1 MANKNDRFKV
11 MSRDSQAYS
20 DFTTDLTPHPVS
32 LDIVKFTNENSVIR
46 TIRNLL
52 LTDRNE
58 RLYQPNIGTNIR
70 KMLFE
75 PINSMTAQT
84 ITDFIR
90 DTVFD
95 FEPRARLLSVNVV
108 PDEENNRYVVN
119 VTIMVINKQEPT
131 SFNIALDRIR

>member
-1 MANKNDRFKV
+1 MVNKNDRFKA

-32 LDIVKFTNENSVIR
+32 LDIVKFTNENAVIR

-75 PINSMTAQT
+75 PINDMTAQNISDFVKET
-84 ITDFIR
+84 I
-90 DTVFD
+90 FD
-95 FEPRARLLSVNVV
+95 FEPRARLLSLSVV
-108 PDEENNRYVVN
+108 PDEDNNRYLVG